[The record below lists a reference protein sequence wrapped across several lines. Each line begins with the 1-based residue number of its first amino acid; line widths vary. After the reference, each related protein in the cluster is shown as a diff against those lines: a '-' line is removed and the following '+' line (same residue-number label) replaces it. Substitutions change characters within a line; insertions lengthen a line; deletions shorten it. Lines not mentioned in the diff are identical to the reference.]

1 MPRTGILTPMPS
13 DDRKPSTPN
22 FRIVV
27 MLFAA
32 TILAVI
38 IAAAIVVS
46 WRGREATKTPF
57 TKHPLSMLSFPGA
70 SSYRV

>member
-1 MPRTGILTPMPS
+1 MAS
-13 DDRKPSTPN
+13 DDRKPNTPN

-57 TKHPLSMLSFPGA
+57 TKHPLSLLSVPGA
-70 SSYRV
+70 AASRVG